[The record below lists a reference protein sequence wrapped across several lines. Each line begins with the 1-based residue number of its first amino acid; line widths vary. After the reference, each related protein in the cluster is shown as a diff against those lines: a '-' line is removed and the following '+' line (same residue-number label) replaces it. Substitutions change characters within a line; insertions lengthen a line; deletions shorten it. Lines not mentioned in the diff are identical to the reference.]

1 MKRLIAVAVLC
12 VIAVTMTAQTQTP
25 PSTIPPSPGQL
36 SVDPVPL
43 VNAFLA
49 SSVWSKWA
57 DDSITKLGQQMQAA
71 NTVIAAIPAGK
82 DGAAGT
88 ISVGAVLTGAPG
100 SQAAVTNSGTPNA
113 AMLNFT
119 IPQGANGASG
129 TINIGS
135 VLTGA
140 PGSLASVTNSG
151 TPSAAVLNFSIPQG
165 PPGTAG
171 TGTGGAPLWVGVEQV
186 VSFKHSSAG
195 NPAFGV
201 EGLPGVSDKTFIYVS
216 AGDYLDFP
224 MNAPAGTN
232 ALSIALS
239 SGGTPGTFHF
249 EFPAGTKVGATRTA
263 PNTQNWDS
271 YLSVIVPVGVLPSG
285 PISVRWVAETAGMN
299 VAGVKPTKQ

>member
-12 VIAVTMTAQTQTP
+12 AIAVTMVAQTQTP

-49 SSVWSKWA
+49 SSAWSKWA
-57 DDSITKLGQQMQAA
+57 DSSITALGQQMQAA
-71 NTVIAAIPAGK
+71 NTAIAAIPPG
-82 DGAAGT
+82 
-88 ISVGAVLTGAPG
+88 SVGPAGPQGSPGPIGAQGGTGAQG
-100 SQAAVTNSGTPNA
+100 AQG
-113 AMLNFT
+113 
-119 IPQGANGASG
+119 PQGIVGPMG
-129 TINIGS
+129 PQGLQGS
-135 VLTGA
+135 
-140 PGSLASVTNSG
+140 PGPVGPA
-151 TPSAAVLNFSIPQG
+151 G
-165 PPGTAG
+165 PPGTG
-171 TGTGGAPLWVGVEQV
+171 TGSSISLWVGVEQV

-224 MNAPAGTN
+224 MNVPAGTN